1 MRMIKYFLI
10 AIAALILAWQP
21 VDAYATLANQTS
33 KGQSIQTDRE
43 KVLRGLIDEFDSIM
57 KTPYDKKPGNEVRVV
72 YLAVKEKMN
81 AGGLVWSILNDGKQE
96 VFAAFTPERGGDKPS
111 IQLNHALIDSA
122 KRTPT
127 LAMTVIMHEMKHAYD
142 YFKIGDKYTAYMKN
156 PLERFMY
163 EMDSLFIEA
172 LFIQDFLAPRY
183 KDLTDFE
190 RYVLTSLEND
200 NLASVALV
208 FMKEDMGLT
217 YDLYKLG
224 KRLDKGMDCKEYFEE
239 FTRNGKAVFERP
251 VPSEEFKKYQ
261 ALIAI
266 KTFTM
271 FAAPLA
277 DGALARNERCK
288 QNEYKAGIKALNEY
302 VRRGNTILREQGDF
316 IDDYASNVKKK
327 YFVISDATK
336 ATH

>member
-1 MRMIKYFLI
+1 
-10 AIAALILAWQP
+10 
-21 VDAYATLANQTS
+21 
-33 KGQSIQTDRE
+33 
-43 KVLRGLIDEFDSIM
+43 
-57 KTPYDKKPGNEVRVV
+57 
-72 YLAVKEKMN
+72 
-81 AGGLVWSILNDGKQE
+81 
-96 VFAAFTPERGGDKPS
+96 
-111 IQLNHALIDSA
+111 
-122 KRTPT
+122 
-127 LAMTVIMHEMKHAYD
+127 MTVIMHEMKHAHD
-142 YFKIGDKYTAYMKN
+142 YFKIGDKYNAYMKN

-172 LFIQDFLAPRY
+172 LFIRDFLAPRY
-183 KDLTDFE
+183 KDITDFE

-208 FMKEDMGLT
+208 FMKEDMDLT

-224 KRLDKGMDCKEYFEE
+224 KRLDNGMDCKEYFEE

-271 FAAPLA
+271 LAAPLA
-277 DGALARNERCK
+277 DGAMARNERCK
-288 QNEYKAGIKALNEY
+288 QDEYKADIKALNEY
-302 VRRGNTILREQGDF
+302 VRRGNAILREQGDF
-316 IDDYASNVKKK
+316 IDDYASNVKKNF
-327 YFVISDATK
+327 FVISDATK